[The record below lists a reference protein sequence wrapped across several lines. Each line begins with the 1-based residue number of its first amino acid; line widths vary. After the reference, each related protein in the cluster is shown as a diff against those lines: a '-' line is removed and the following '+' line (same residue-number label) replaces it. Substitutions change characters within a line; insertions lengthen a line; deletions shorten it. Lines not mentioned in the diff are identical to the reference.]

1 MLQRTSRAAGLVLAV
16 LSLSGAPAALAQSTV
31 PDEVRKRLVGMGYDT
46 PYAVTDSMYL
56 PLLARG
62 PKDGVAVTKD
72 VVYGSHPRHRLDVYR
87 PDGISNAPVF
97 VYVHGGGYSTG
108 ERDISDEIYGNV
120 LYYFSRQGMLG
131 ISATYRLAPDAEWPS
146 GGEDMRALIEWVK
159 SHAAE
164 LGGDPD
170 RIFMMGHSA
179 GATHVATYA
188 FDRRFQPA
196 GGHGLAGVVLVS
208 GRYTIKDRPD
218 DTSFDRIR
226 TYFGDDPAG
235 YATRSVV
242 NHVPESDIPAML
254 VMAEYDQRNLVETT
268 GELFVALC
276 ERDDGR
282 CPRLLQLKYHNHMS
296 EIAHINTSD
305 DQLGLEVMDFIRK
318 GGSRR

>member
-1 MLQRTSRAAGLVLAV
+1 LFGPVE
-16 LSLSGAPAALAQSTV
+16 ALAQWTV
-31 PDEVRKRLVGMGYDT
+31 PDDIRARLIALGYDA
-46 PYAVTDSMYL
+46 PYAVTDSIYL
-56 PLLARG
+56 PLLRRS

-72 VVYGSHPRHRLDVYR
+72 LAYGDHPRHRLDVYR

-97 VYVHGGGYSTG
+97 IYVHGGGYSSG
-108 ERDISDEIYGNV
+108 ERDIDDEIYGNV

-131 ISATYRLAPDAEWPS
+131 INATYRLAPDAEWPS
-146 GGEDMRALIEWVK
+146 GGEDMRALIGWVK
-159 SHAAE
+159 AHAAE
-164 LGGDPD
+164 WGGDPD

-196 GGHGLAGVVLVS
+196 GGHGLAGIVLVS

-218 DTSFDRIR
+218 DPSFDGIR
-226 TYFGDDPAG
+226 AYFGDDPAG
-235 YATRSVV
+235 YATRSIVS
-242 NHVPESDIPAML
+242 HVPGSDIAALL

-296 EIAHINTSD
+296 EIAHLNTAD
-305 DQLGLEVMDFIRK
+305 DQLGREVMEFIRGRASK
-318 GGSRR
+318 VATNR